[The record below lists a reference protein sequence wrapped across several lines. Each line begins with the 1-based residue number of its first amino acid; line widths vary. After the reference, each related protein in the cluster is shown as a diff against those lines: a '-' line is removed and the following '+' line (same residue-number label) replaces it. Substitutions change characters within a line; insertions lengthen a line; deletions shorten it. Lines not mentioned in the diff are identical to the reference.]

1 MAVFRPSLLKREK
14 MPPEKRDLRRGPQI
28 NDLKIYARIPS
39 ERLSR
44 RGYLPFATYFLRKAL
59 KITYAVSLDSLHQS
73 CVSNTIVWLAK
84 LGFPSLSW
92 AQILGA
98 NRQVIFFVF
107 LISVLSRGEKEL
119 AQYLGVAY
127 HDPLYTLP

>member
-14 MPPEKRDLRRGPQI
+14 MPTEKRDLRRSPQI

-44 RGYLPFATYFLRKAL
+44 RGYLPFAIY
-59 KITYAVSLDSLHQS
+59 
-73 CVSNTIVWLAK
+73 
-84 LGFPSLSW
+84 
-92 AQILGA
+92 
-98 NRQVIFFVF
+98 F

-119 AQYLGVAY
+119 AQHLDDAY
-127 HDPLYTLP
+127 HDALYTLP